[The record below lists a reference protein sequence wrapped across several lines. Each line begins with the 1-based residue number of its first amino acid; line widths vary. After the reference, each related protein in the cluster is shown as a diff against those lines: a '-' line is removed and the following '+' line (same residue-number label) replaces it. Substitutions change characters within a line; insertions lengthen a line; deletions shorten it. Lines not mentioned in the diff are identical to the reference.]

1 MVGKKSDVN
10 RLRTVDLEF
19 HLGRS
24 QGEKEGVREDREMW
38 YFGESDE
45 TEFISHTSGPTIFG
59 GASIVAI
66 ISATVAS
73 GKSSIGSGTRRRFLA
88 SDGLQLPVPSGV
100 TDSVLL
106 SPKLQKQQM

>member
-1 MVGKKSDVN
+1 MRQKGQAKTE
-10 RLRTVDLEF
+10 RERGGILE
-19 HLGRS
+19 
-24 QGEKEGVREDREMW
+24 KV
-38 YFGESDE
+38 DE

-88 SDGLQLPVPSGV
+88 SDGLQLPDPSGV

>member
-1 MVGKKSDVN
+1 
-10 RLRTVDLEF
+10 LE
-19 HLGRS
+19 
-24 QGEKEGVREDREMW
+24 KV
-38 YFGESDE
+38 DE

-73 GKSSIGSGTRRRFLA
+73 GKSSIGSGIRRRFLA

-106 SPKLQKQQM
+106 SPKLHKQQM